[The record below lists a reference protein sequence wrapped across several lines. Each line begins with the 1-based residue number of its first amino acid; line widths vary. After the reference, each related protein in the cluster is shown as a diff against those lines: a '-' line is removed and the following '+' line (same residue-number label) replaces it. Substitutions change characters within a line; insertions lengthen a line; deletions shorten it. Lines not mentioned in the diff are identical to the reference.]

1 MVYASGLI
9 AATSGN
15 PSYSS
20 FESFTTDRRA
30 GISTKR
36 IDVTVGIDY
45 SNNGDSYL
53 SGRTYV
59 LDAQPRDVDGL
70 ITDFLFQPTGYYST
84 GLYVSQG
91 SLTAVSGTNTYLD
104 ISAGDGSIAN
114 NKVNLVIFKNEEPIG
129 GNVVHYG
136 EKCKGVYA
144 ASGCSS
150 VVNKISYS
158 DIIYDLTILPQS
170 QAVITTAGQVDTF
183 GFVAGTGSIN
193 PSDSPKAVVS
203 YTLFPL

>member
-20 FESFTTDRRA
+20 YESFNTDRRT
-30 GISTKR
+30 GLSTKTA
-36 IDVTVGIDY
+36 DVTVGIDY
-45 SNNGDSYL
+45 SNNGDSYI
-53 SGRTYV
+53 SGLTYI
-59 LDAQPRDVDGL
+59 LDSQPRDANGL
-70 ITDFLFQPTGYYST
+70 ITDFLFQPTGYYGT

-91 SLTAVSGTNTYLD
+91 SLTAISGTNTYLD
-104 ISAGDGSIAN
+104 ITGGAGSIAN
-114 NKVNLVIFKNEEPIG
+114 NKINLVFFKNEEPIG

-150 VVNKISYS
+150 VVNKITYS
-158 DIIYDLTILPQS
+158 DIIYELTILPQS
-170 QAVITTAGQVDTF
+170 QAVITTAGQIDTF

>member
-20 FESFTTDRRA
+20 YESFNTDRRA
-30 GISTKR
+30 GLSTKTT
-36 IDVTVGIDY
+36 DVTVGIDY
-45 SNNGDSYL
+45 SNNGDSYI
-53 SGRTYV
+53 SGPTYI
-59 LDAQPRDVDGL
+59 LDSQPRDGNGL
-70 ITDFLFQPTGYYST
+70 ITDFLFQPTGYYGT

-91 SLTAVSGTNTYLD
+91 SLTAISGTNTYLD
-104 ISAGDGSIAN
+104 ITGGAGSIAN
-114 NKVNLVIFKNEEPIG
+114 NKINLVFFKNEEPIG

-150 VVNKISYS
+150 VVNKITYS
-158 DIIYDLTILPQS
+158 DIIYELTILPQS
-170 QAVITTAGQVDTF
+170 QAVITTAGQIDTF

>member
-20 FESFTTDRRA
+20 YESFNTDRRA
-30 GISTKR
+30 GLSTKTT
-36 IDVTVGIDY
+36 DVTVGIDY
-45 SNNGDSYL
+45 SNNGDSYI
-53 SGRTYV
+53 SGPTYI
-59 LDAQPRDVDGL
+59 LDSQPRDDNGL
-70 ITDFLFQPTGYYST
+70 ITDFLFQPTGYYGT

-91 SLTAVSGTNTYLD
+91 SLTAISGTNTYLD
-104 ISAGDGSIAN
+104 ITGGAGSIAN
-114 NKVNLVIFKNEEPIG
+114 NKINLVFFKNEEPIG

-150 VVNKISYS
+150 VVNKITYS
-158 DIIYDLTILPQS
+158 DIIYELTILPQS
-170 QAVITTAGQVDTF
+170 QAVITTAGQIDTF